1 MLESPGRFQDSS
13 VIWLAGRVAR
23 SALNEAIC
31 AHAGRHID
39 SFSPQACH
47 WLSEASM
54 EEHPQE
60 SFRQNGFFSVS
71 EKTCK
76 HLPVAP
82 WE

>member
-1 MLESPGRFQDSS
+1 MLESPGLFQDSS
-13 VIWLAGRVAR
+13 VIWLAGWVAR

-31 AHAGRHID
+31 AHAGCHID
-39 SFSPQACH
+39 SFSPQARH

-60 SFRQNGFFSVS
+60 SFRQNGFFSIS
-71 EKTCK
+71 EKKCK
-76 HLPVAP
+76 LLPMAL